1 MKTASP
7 LPPKGRAFVSA
18 RFAQLLRAQWAEQS
32 RSWGAFLLVFASIY
46 VLCLLLALS
55 TGGYTMLKTSGQ
67 GFYYIAG
74 LLVSG
79 YLFAG
84 RYFAGIDKR
93 EGNLLLLMQP
103 ASALEK
109 MLTAA
114 LVVLLLYPLAYT
126 AMFEL
131 LTWPA
136 RKIAYSMALAQYAQN
151 TLTASAIVPNPPIPR
166 PVPLPE
172 QYAAFWPFAQDARE
186 HAMVALM
193 YSGLTAYGVSCSLYF
208 RSAALLKSWALAA
221 ALFLLTSMWAIFTR
235 PDSDM
240 LAAWWQRG
248 SAPIAPSA
256 HLLTAAIWLGIPLL
270 LWLSAY
276 WNLRERQLS

>member
-1 MKTASP
+1 MKSVPTSP
-7 LPPKGRAFVSA
+7 KTRAFVPQ
-18 RFAQLLRAQWAEQS
+18 RFALLLRAQWAEQR
-32 RSWGAFLLVFASIY
+32 RSWAAFLLVFASIY
-46 VLCLLLALS
+46 ALCLLLVLS
-55 TGGYTMLKTSGQ
+55 TSGYAMLKTSAQ
-67 GFYYIAG
+67 AFYYSAG

-109 MLTAA
+109 MLVAA
-114 LVVLLLYPLAYT
+114 LVILLLYPLAYT

-131 LTWPA
+131 LTWPV
-136 RKIAYSMALAQYAQN
+136 RYLAAAEAGAHDLKLQQQFGQRTFGA
-151 TLTASAIVPNPPIPR
+151 
-166 PVPLPE
+166 E
-172 QYAAFWPFAQDARE
+172 HYAAFWPFVQDARN
-186 HAMVALM
+186 HAMIALM
-193 YSGLTAYGVSCSLYF
+193 YWGLAGYSIACSLYF

-221 ALFLLTSMWAIFTR
+221 ALFLFTAIWAIFSR
-235 PDSDM
+235 PNSDM
-240 LAAWWQRG
+240 LAVWWQKG
-248 SAPIAPSA
+248 SASIEPSA
-256 HLLTAAIWLGIPLL
+256 HLLTAALWLGIPLL

>member
-18 RFAQLLRAQWAEQS
+18 RFALLLRAQWAEQR
-32 RSWGAFLLVFASIY
+32 RSWAAFLLVFASIY
-46 VLCLLLALS
+46 ALCLLLALS
-55 TGGYTMLKTSGQ
+55 TSGYAMLKTSGQ
-67 GFYYIAG
+67 GFYYSAG

-109 MLTAA
+109 MLAAA
-114 LVVLLLYPLAYT
+114 LVILLLYPLAYT

-136 RKIAYSMALAQYAQN
+136 RKLAYSLALAQYAQN
-151 TLTASAIVPNPPIPR
+151 NLSASAIVPNPPIPR

-186 HAMVALM
+186 HAMIALM
-193 YSGLTAYGVSCSLYF
+193 YAVLTAYGLACSLYF

-221 ALFLLTSMWAIFTR
+221 ALFLFTAIWAIFSR
-235 PDSDM
+235 PNSDM
-240 LAAWWQRG
+240 LAVWWQKG
-248 SAPIAPSA
+248 NDPIALSA

>member
-1 MKTASP
+1 MKTTHPIPTHNRSP
-7 LPPKGRAFVSA
+7 KSRAFHA
-18 RFAQLLRAQWAEQS
+18 PRFALLLRAQWAEQH
-32 RSWGAFLLVFASIY
+32 RSWAAFLLVFASIY
-46 VLCLLLALS
+46 ALCLLLALS
-55 TGGYTMLKTSGQ
+55 TSGYAMLTTDGQ
-67 GFYYIAG
+67 AAFYTAG

-93 EGNLLLLMQP
+93 EGSLLLLMQP
-103 ASALEK
+103 ASANEK
-109 MLTAA
+109 ILVAA
-114 LVVLLLYPLAYT
+114 LVILLLYPLAYT

-136 RKIAYSMALAQYAQN
+136 RKLAYALAQENFQRW
-151 TLTASAIVPNPPIPR
+151 TSPGMKIDRSAPKV
-166 PVPLPE
+166 E
-172 QYAAFWPFAQDARE
+172 EFAAFWPFMQDARN
-186 HAMVALM
+186 HAMIALM
-193 YSGLTAYGVSCSLYF
+193 YWGLTAYSLACSLYF

-235 PDSDM
+235 PDGDM
-240 LAAWWQRG
+240 LAVWWQRG
-248 SAPIAPSA
+248 IASPSWSA
-256 HLLTAAIWLGIPLL
+256 HLLTAALWLGIPLL

>member
-1 MKTASP
+1 MKTAHPTSTQNSRP
-7 LPPKGRAFVSA
+7 QSRAFHA
-18 RFAQLLRAQWAEQS
+18 PRFALLLRAQWAEQS
-32 RSWGAFLLVFASIY
+32 RSWAAFLLVFASIY
-46 VLCLLLALS
+46 ALCLLLALS
-55 TGGYTMLKTSGQ
+55 TSGYSMLTASGQ
-67 GFYYIAG
+67 SAFYTAG

-103 ASALEK
+103 ASANEK
-109 MLTAA
+109 MLVAA
-114 LVVLLLYPLAYT
+114 LVILLLYPLAYT

-136 RKIAYSMALAQYAQN
+136 RKLAYGLALADSRLGRSTPQA
-151 TLTASAIVPNPPIPR
+151 
-166 PVPLPE
+166 E
-172 QYAAFWPFAQDARE
+172 DYAAFWPFAQDARN
-186 HAMVALM
+186 HAMIALM
-193 YSGLTAYGVSCSLYF
+193 YWGLTAYSLACSLYF

-235 PDSDM
+235 PDGDM
-240 LAAWWQRG
+240 LAVWWQRG
-248 SAPIAPSA
+248 IASPSWSA
-256 HLLTAAIWLGIPLL
+256 HLLTAALWLGIPLL

>member
-1 MKTASP
+1 MKTTHPIPTHKRNPQS
-7 LPPKGRAFVSA
+7 RAFHA
-18 RFAQLLRAQWAEQS
+18 PRFALLLRAQWAEQS

-46 VLCLLLALS
+46 ALCLLLALS
-55 TGGYTMLKTSGQ
+55 TSGYAMLKTSGQ
-67 GFYYIAG
+67 GFYYSAG

-103 ASALEK
+103 ASANEK
-109 MLTAA
+109 MLVAA
-114 LVVLLLYPLAYT
+114 LVILLLYPLAYT

-136 RKIAYSMALAQYAQN
+136 RKLAYGLALADSR
-151 TLTASAIVPNPPIPR
+151 LGRSAPQA
-166 PVPLPE
+166 E
-172 QYAAFWPFAQDARE
+172 DYAAFWPFVQDARN
-186 HAMVALM
+186 HAMIALM
-193 YSGLTAYGVSCSLYF
+193 YWGLAGYSIACSLYF

-221 ALFLLTSMWAIFTR
+221 ALFLFTAIWAIFSR
-235 PDSDM
+235 PNSDM
-240 LAAWWQRG
+240 LAVWWQKD
-248 SAPIAPSA
+248 SVSIEPSA
-256 HLLTAAIWLGIPLL
+256 HLLTAALWLGIPLL

>member
-7 LPPKGRAFVSA
+7 IPQQGRAFVSA
-18 RFAQLLRAQWAEQS
+18 RFALLLRAQWAEQS

-46 VLCLLLALS
+46 ALCLLLALS
-55 TGGYTMLKTSGQ
+55 TGGYAMLKTSGQ

-109 MLTAA
+109 MLAAA
-114 LVVLLLYPLAYT
+114 LVILLLYPLAYT

-136 RKIAYSMALAQYAQN
+136 RQIAYSMVVADVRMGRLA
-151 TLTASAIVPNPPIPR
+151 PKPDD
-166 PVPLPE
+166 
-172 QYAAFWPFAQDARE
+172 YAAFWPFAQDARE

-193 YSGLTAYGVSCSLYF
+193 YSGLTAYGVACSLYF
-208 RSAALLKSWALAA
+208 RSTALLKSWALAA
-221 ALFLLTSMWAIFTR
+221 ALFLFTAIWAIFSR
-235 PDSDM
+235 PNSDM
-240 LAAWWQRG
+240 LAVWWQKG
-248 SAPIAPSA
+248 NDPIALSA